1 LKVLVRHCLDV
12 HSAAA
17 ARLYL
22 EELGYADQ
30 IPEEA
35 KRPDFVAMSNL
46 SDWLQHPRE
55 FSKPP
60 DSIDLWDTRVWV
72 WPPTGDRRRL
82 WVFRFIYRKSVS
94 DKHNFEGVGIVGA
107 KTLWAWP
114 IKMGDRSAYLTPESR
129 IEDVYAYHCSWESK
143 LDSKLTGLQIVEGAS
158 VEHGR
163 QLLKAA
169 NPGT

>member
-17 ARLYL
+17 ARIYL
-22 EELGYADQ
+22 EELGYADR

-60 DSIDLWDTRVWV
+60 DSIELWDTRVLV
-72 WPPTGDRRRL
+72 WPPTHDQRRL
-82 WVFRFIYRKSVS
+82 WVFRFSYRKSKT
-94 DKHNFEGVGIVGA
+94 DKHDFKGVGIVGA
-107 KTLWAWP
+107 KTIWAWP
-114 IKMGDRSAYLTPESR
+114 IMIGDRPAYLTPESP
-129 IEDVYAYHCSWESK
+129 IKDVYAYHCSWESK
-143 LDSKLTGLQIVEGAS
+143 LDSKVKGLQFIEGAS

-163 QLLKAA
+163 WLLESA
-169 NPGT
+169 NPKV